1 MLNLAPRQSQHN
13 IMYQSTVCLL
23 VTCVTM
29 AVLMANTAR
38 ASPLETL
45 LTEYLEAGAGTKLT
59 ADAVDADYDLH
70 YDQRQSGSENYR
82 LNVDGVMM
90 TVPAASESTL
100 GSLSAMATN
109 YLLDLAAA
117 TSELDGDDD
126 DDGYGGGGD
135 SVDEVEGEEEAEQSA
150 SADHGGPHEHPEP
163 QQPQPLLS
171 KTDADRPYTYD
182 RMVVEPIRS
191 VANKAS
197 RVRRPSAGGL
207 AAIVAQSR
215 NNPGNGPAKKR
226 NK

>member
-1 MLNLAPRQSQHN
+1 MC
-13 IMYQSTVCLL
+13 QSTVCLL
-23 VTCVTM
+23 AACVTM
-29 AVLMANTAR
+29 AVLMVANAS

-59 ADAVDADYDLH
+59 ADAEDADYDLH

-126 DDGYGGGGD
+126 DGYGGGGD
-135 SVDEVEGEEEAEQSA
+135 TVDEVEGEEEVEQSA

-163 QQPQPLLS
+163 QQPQQPPLLS
-171 KTDADRPYTYD
+171 KTDANRPYAYD
-182 RMVVEPIRS
+182 KIVVEPSRS

-197 RVRRPSAGGL
+197 RVRRPSVDGL

-215 NNPGNGPAKKR
+215 NNPGSGPAKKR